1 MDKTLVNQ
9 LAQLFVFGVRVVVSK
24 NAEDTGLGKTRDH
37 LHLLQKQLDVIM
49 DKRVLPGHVV
59 RGDEEALRGNEE

>member
-59 RGDEEALRGNEE
+59 RGDE